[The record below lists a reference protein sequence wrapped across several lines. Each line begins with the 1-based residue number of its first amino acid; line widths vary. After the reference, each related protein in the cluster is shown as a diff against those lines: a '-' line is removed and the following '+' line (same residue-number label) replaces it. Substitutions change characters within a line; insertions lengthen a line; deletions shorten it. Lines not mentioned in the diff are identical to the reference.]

1 IEQPGTAN
9 KTISEKYLKI
19 ALTPIPFFISTGILL
34 VPLLC
39 EILINWY
46 YFYDNKALTKKQ
58 IKHISFDCH
67 TLGYRQSIDDITQN
81 IFQPSELTLRSN
93 TNAI

>member
-1 IEQPGTAN
+1 
-9 KTISEKYLKI
+9 
-19 ALTPIPFFISTGILL
+19 LL

-67 TLGYRQSIDDITQN
+67 TLEYRQSIDDITQN
-81 IFQPSELTLRSN
+81 ILQPRELTLRSN
-93 TNAI
+93 TNATWWILPLHVELDFPFISRLSLDINSYGILKR